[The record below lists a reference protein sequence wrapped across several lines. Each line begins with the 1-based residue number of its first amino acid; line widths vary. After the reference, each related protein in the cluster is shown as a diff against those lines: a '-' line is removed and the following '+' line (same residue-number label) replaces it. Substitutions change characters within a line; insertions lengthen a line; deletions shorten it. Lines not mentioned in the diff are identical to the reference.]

1 MQKIL
6 SQNIVENINAHIMQ
20 LKIAIKDIRAIKKLS
35 SKNIAIYTIN
45 KEKAIKLG
53 INNVWIIILE
63 RKAKAIILTY
73 AIIINKI
80 KIKK

>member
-1 MQKIL
+1 
-6 SQNIVENINAHIMQ
+6 MQ

-53 INNVWIIILE
+53 INNV
-63 RKAKAIILTY
+63 
-73 AIIINKI
+73 
-80 KIKK
+80 